1 MNILFVCPYMPTLV
15 RTRSSNLVR
24 TLVRRG
30 HSVTLA
36 TVWENDAE
44 RSAIDG
50 WTKSGVRVIAEQL
63 PRARSVMNLPR
74 ALLRGQPLQSVYSWQ
89 PALARRLVLETSIS
103 KWDVVHVEHL
113 RGAEYGLHLNKIK
126 RRQKLPIVWDSVD
139 CISYLF
145 EQAARTSRNLF
156 GQFVTR
162 FELAPTRR
170 YERKLLQRFER
181 VLVTSPQDRN
191 AFLELS
197 QSTTTPRE
205 GNPIQVLSNG
215 VDLNYFQPMNQ
226 TRHSKSII
234 FTGKMSYHANVTAAL
249 YLVNKVM
256 PLVWQNDPAVRV
268 QIVGQNPTRAVRD
281 LADANPQRVEV
292 TGAVADIR
300 PYLAKATIAVAPLL
314 YGAGIQNKVLE
325 AMAMATPVVASARAV
340 AALSTQPNHDVLVG
354 DDAETLVQH
363 IIRLLAD
370 EALRERLGKEGRCYV
385 ERNHDWN
392 QIGAQLE
399 QVYRQ
404 VITAE

>member
-1 MNILFVCPYMPTLV
+1 MNILYVCPYMPTLV
-15 RTRSSNLVR
+15 RTRPFNLVR
-24 TLVRRG
+24 TLARRG

-44 RSAIDG
+44 RSAIDE
-50 WTKSGVRVIAEQL
+50 WASVGVRVIAERL
-63 PRARSVMNLPR
+63 TRARSAINLSR
-74 ALLRGQPLQSVYSWQ
+74 ALMQRQPLQSLYSWQ

-113 RGAEYGLHLNKIK
+113 RGAEYGLHLHKIK
-126 RRQKLPIVWDSVD
+126 RRRVLPIVWDSVD

-145 EQAARTSRNLF
+145 EQATRASRNPF

-170 YERKLLQRFER
+170 YERKLIQRFAR

-197 QSTTTPRE
+197 HATAVPAE
-205 GNPIQVLSNG
+205 GNQIQVLSNG

-226 TRHSKSII
+226 ARHPQSII
-234 FTGKMSYHANVTAAL
+234 LTGKMSYHANVTAAL
-249 YLVNKVM
+249 YLVNQVM
-256 PLVWQNDPAVRV
+256 PLVWRKKDKVNVE
-268 QIVGQNPTRAVRD
+268 IVGQKPAPQVRALAAAYPERVRI
-281 LADANPQRVEV
+281 VGTV
-292 TGAVADIR
+292 KDIR
-300 PYLAKATIAVAPLL
+300 PYLAQATLAVAPIL

-325 AMAMATPVVASARAV
+325 AMAMATAVVASARAV
-340 AALSTQPNHDVLVG
+340 AALSAQPNHEVLIG
-354 DDAETLVQH
+354 DDAETLAQH
-363 IIRLLAD
+363 IIRLLDD
-370 EALRERLGKEGRCYV
+370 EAERERIGRQGRCYV
-385 ERNHDWN
+385 ERHHDWN

-404 VITAE
+404 VIVAE